1 MSMKNL
7 LSSQEYNGYI
17 KGEVYKRVEKSD
29 WQGVH
34 DFLEA
39 EGLVVNTMKA
49 APAVPTQLV
58 ANFEEKYE
66 LKDKPK
72 KPEYTKLK
80 NKLKTIIEHI
90 LKGGNKRKN
99 RIYVNGKFAALDD
112 VEFYVSLDYYKEFYG
127 LTKRVNWDDEL
138 GKDWHKDDAINI
150 RYRKDGFIYPYHLI
164 SLHATKF
171 NGIKINKNFI
181 ENNIEKQEKTV
192 PKQVDSQI
200 DLKAVVSNLQSKFDE
215 REQVEEKE
223 VKQEKPKQQEHQE
236 RRKVEGYK
244 KSGVKYDKYRVKQF
258 RCRYVCEKCETKGN
272 HYIYPNRTEV
282 TCHECKHDM
291 AVHSVKDDFGTMTD
305 EHNNFFYAG
314 LYRPRGLETL
324 QEAK

>member
-1 MSMKNL
+1 MSMRNL
-7 LSSQEYNGYI
+7 LSSQEYNGYV
-17 KGEVYKRVEKSD
+17 KGEVYKKIEKSD

-39 EGLVVNTMKA
+39 EGLAINEMKA

-58 ANFEEKYE
+58 ADFEERYTTSKALNNTTE
-66 LKDKPK
+66 SIVKQKIK
-72 KPEYTKLK
+72 K
-80 NKLKTIIEHI
+80 IVEHI
-90 LKGGNKRKN
+90 LKVGNKRKK
-99 RIYVNGKFAALDD
+99 RYYVNGMFAALDD
-112 VEFYVSLDYYKEFYG
+112 VDFYVSLDFYKEFYG
-127 LTKRVNWDDEL
+127 LTKRANWDEEL
-138 GKDWHKDDAINI
+138 GENWFKEDVINF
-150 RYRKDGFIYPYHLI
+150 RNRTDGFIYPYHLV
-164 SLHATKF
+164 SLHANRF
-171 NGIKINKNFI
+171 NGIKISKNFMANEVEKQEETSQEEI
-181 ENNIEKQEKTV
+181 TSKIDLKAAINKLQTNFKEREPVEEKQEKV
-192 PKQVDSQI
+192 
-200 DLKAVVSNLQSKFDE
+200 
-215 REQVEEKE
+215 EQ
-223 VKQEKPKQQEHQE
+223 KQEQKKEIPA
-236 RRKVEGYK
+236 YM

-272 HYIYPNRTEV
+272 HYIYPNRTEI